1 MSDKNSAKEL
11 RAMSA
16 KELSALVRSL
26 REELF
31 NLRLQQATGQLVV
44 VNGGKAKLS
53 KTNFYFATGAVD
65 AIPESDHSR
74 RFLIAD
80 EFTTGPFGGDAA

>member
-1 MSDKNSAKEL
+1 MSDKNSPKEL

-31 NLRLQQATGQLVV
+31 NLRLQQATGQHC
-44 VNGGKAKLS
+44 
-53 KTNFYFATGAVD
+53 
-65 AIPESDHSR
+65 PQ
-74 RFLIAD
+74 
-80 EFTTGPFGGDAA
+80 GPCPCPYHQG

>member
-31 NLRLQQATGQLVV
+31 NLRLQQATGQLENNQRIRTVR
-44 VNGGKAKLS
+44 KDLAR
-53 KTNFYFATGAVD
+53 
-65 AIPESDHSR
+65 AIPLR
-74 RFLIAD
+74 VKPGRFN
-80 EFTTGPFGGDAA
+80 

>member
-1 MSDKNSAKEL
+1 MSDKNSPKEL

-31 NLRLQQATGQLVV
+31 NLRLQQATGQLE
-44 VNGGKAKLS
+44 NR
-53 KTNFYFATGAVD
+53 
-65 AIPESDHSR
+65 PENPHRPQGSCPRPYHQ
-74 RFLIAD
+74 
-80 EFTTGPFGGDAA
+80 G

>member
-1 MSDKNSAKEL
+1 MQSTQHTRCPVLLHPACTTNPAAV
-11 RAMSA
+11 RA
-16 KELSALVRSL
+16 V
-26 REELF
+26 
-31 NLRLQQATGQLVV
+31 QQATGQLVV

-65 AIPESDHSR
+65 ALNESAQSR

>member
-31 NLRLQQATGQLVV
+31 NLRLQQATGQLEKPSRVKEV
-44 VNGGKAKLS
+44 RRTIARVKTEQTGRSRSAAK
-53 KTNFYFATGAVD
+53 
-65 AIPESDHSR
+65 
-74 RFLIAD
+74 
-80 EFTTGPFGGDAA
+80 

>member
-1 MSDKNSAKEL
+1 MSDKNSPKDL

-31 NLRLQQATGQLVV
+31 NLRLQQYRPV
-44 VNGGKAKLS
+44 GKQ
-53 KTNFYFATGAVD
+53 
-65 AIPESDHSR
+65 PENRTVRKDLPPLPFR
-74 RFLIAD
+74 VKPGDLIED
-80 EFTTGPFGGDAA
+80 FGNYRIF

>member
-31 NLRLQQATGQLVV
+31 NLRLQQATGQLE
-44 VNGGKAKLS
+44 NNQRIRKDLARALTIKGE
-53 KTNFYFATGAVD
+53 TGEV
-65 AIPESDHSR
+65 
-74 RFLIAD
+74 
-80 EFTTGPFGGDAA
+80 

>member
-31 NLRLQQATGQLVV
+31 NLRLQLENNQRIRTVRKDLARALTIKGETGEV
-44 VNGGKAKLS
+44 
-53 KTNFYFATGAVD
+53 
-65 AIPESDHSR
+65 
-74 RFLIAD
+74 
-80 EFTTGPFGGDAA
+80 

>member
-26 REELF
+26 GEGE
-31 NLRLQQATGQLVV
+31 TGEV
-44 VNGGKAKLS
+44 
-53 KTNFYFATGAVD
+53 
-65 AIPESDHSR
+65 
-74 RFLIAD
+74 
-80 EFTTGPFGGDAA
+80 